1 MKEAIDAL
9 RPVLED
15 PAVLKIG
22 QNIKYDSIVLGRH
35 GLEVGPVDDTML
47 MSFVL
52 DGGAGKH
59 NMDDLADRHLGVQTI
74 KFKDVAGS
82 GKAQVTFD
90 YVPLEKARDYAA
102 EDADITLRLH
112 QLLKPRL
119 LAEHMV
125 TVYETIER
133 PLIPVL
139 AAIERTG
146 VLVDPATLRGLSRD
160 FAQRM
165 GAMEDEIYKLAGEE
179 FNIGSPKQL
188 GEILFDKLGMPGGG
202 KTKTGAYKTDQ
213 DVLEDLAAAGHD
225 LPARVLDWRQL
236 AKLKS
241 TYTDALIEQINP
253 ETGRIHTSYAMA
265 GAQTGRL
272 SSTDP
277 NLQNIPIR
285 TEEGRKIRRAFTARD
300 GYKLVSLDYSQIELR
315 IVAHMA
321 NIDALIEAF
330 HHGADIHALTASQ
343 VFGIPMEGMDPMVR
357 RKAKAINFGIIYGIS
372 PFGLARQLG
381 IEQREARDY
390 IAAYFEKYPGIK
402 DYMEKARAE
411 CRQTGRVETL
421 FGRRIHLPGIN
432 EKNPMRRNYAERQA
446 INAPIQG
453 TAADII
459 KRAMIRVPEALV
471 QNKLGA
477 DMLLQVHDELLFE
490 VPEKEVEDTIAA
502 VRGVME
508 GAAGPAVSLA
518 VPLVVDAGIG
528 DNWDQAH

>member
-1 MKEAIDAL
+1 
-9 RPVLED
+9 
-15 PAVLKIG
+15 
-22 QNIKYDSIVLGRH
+22 
-35 GLEVGPVDDTML
+35 
-47 MSFVL
+47 
-52 DGGAGKH
+52 
-59 NMDDLADRHLGVQTI
+59 
-74 KFKDVAGS
+74 
-82 GKAQVTFD
+82 
-90 YVPLEKARDYAA
+90 
-102 EDADITLRLH
+102 
-112 QLLKPRL
+112 
-119 LAEHMV
+119 
-125 TVYETIER
+125 
-133 PLIPVL
+133 
-139 AAIERTG
+139 
-146 VLVDPATLRGLSRD
+146 
-160 FAQRM
+160 
-165 GAMEDEIYKLAGEE
+165 
-179 FNIGSPKQL
+179 
-188 GEILFDKLGMPGGG
+188 
-202 KTKTGAYKTDQ
+202 
-213 DVLEDLAAAGHD
+213 
-225 LPARVLDWRQL
+225 
-236 AKLKS
+236 
-241 TYTDALIEQINP
+241 
-253 ETGRIHTSYAMA
+253 
-265 GAQTGRL
+265 
-272 SSTDP
+272 
-277 NLQNIPIR
+277 
-285 TEEGRKIRRAFTARD
+285 
-300 GYKLVSLDYSQIELR
+300 
-315 IVAHMA
+315 
-321 NIDALIEAF
+321 
-330 HHGADIHALTASQ
+330 
-343 VFGIPMEGMDPMVR
+343 MEGMDPMVR